1 MAKGQQEAVRPSR
14 TNSHKV
20 NGEAGVGLRIPSGLA
35 VNGKKNGLHSMDP
48 DEIFSKYT
56 VHEVKTVL
64 NKLR

>member
-1 MAKGQQEAVRPSR
+1 MAKGHQDAVRPSLA
-14 TNSHKV
+14 SSYKL
-20 NGEAGVGLRIPSGLA
+20 NGDAGSGLRIPSSSA
-35 VNGKKNGLHSMDP
+35 VNGKKNELHSMDP